1 LGVSLLTV
9 DSKTTIFAKQT
20 LQLSRMDGFHLALH
34 QGLYVKDPTGS
45 PLGIKLLTHATE
57 LLDELG
63 LEQFTFR
70 KLAERMESTEPTVYR
85 YFENKHRLLLY
96 LSTAWWGWQEM
107 RLISGLARIDGPQ
120 AKLDYALHLLT
131 APIPEMTPLPGVQG
145 PVLHRIMVAEF
156 PKAYLTKGVDAE
168 NQEGLFLGYKRFCS
182 HLAQIIIDL
191 SPEFPFPRMLASTV
205 VEASI
210 VQPYFQRHLPRLTDL
225 SPDDPACSETQLA
238 AFLQRVIHGA
248 CLSPQLT
255 SHLK

>member
-1 LGVSLLTV
+1 
-9 DSKTTIFAKQT
+9 
-20 LQLSRMDGFHLALH
+20 MDGFYLALN

-45 PLGIKLLTHATE
+45 TLGIKLLTHATE

-107 RLISGLARIDGPQ
+107 RLITGLARIDGPQ

-131 APIPEMTPLPGVQG
+131 APIPETTPLPGVQG

-168 NQEGLFLGYKRFCS
+168 NQEGLFLSYKRFCT
-182 HLAQIIIDL
+182 HLAEIITDL
-191 SPEFPFPRMLASTV
+191 SPGFPYPRMLASTA
-205 VEASI
+205 VEASM

-225 SPDDPACSETQLA
+225 PADDPGCGETQLA

-248 CLSPQLT
+248 CLSSNLT
-255 SHLK
+255 PNLQ